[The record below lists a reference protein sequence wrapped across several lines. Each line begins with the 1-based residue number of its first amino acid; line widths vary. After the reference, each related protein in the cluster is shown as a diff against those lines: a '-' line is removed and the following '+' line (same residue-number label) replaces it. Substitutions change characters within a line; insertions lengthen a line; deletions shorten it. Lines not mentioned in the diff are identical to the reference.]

1 MCRNIAF
8 LTISQK
14 KKHFFLIFD
23 KFWAFLNFFVK
34 KNVKKVPPAVNSK
47 SQKKRK
53 KIKIQEHASLGNLVA
68 KRNMRGFFDK
78 ISIN

>member
-1 MCRNIAF
+1 M
-8 LTISQK
+8 LTISQEK
-14 KKHFFLIFD
+14 TFFFNFLINFGPFLFFL
-23 KFWAFLNFFVK
+23 L
-34 KNVKKVPPAVNSK
+34 KNVKKIPPAVKYK